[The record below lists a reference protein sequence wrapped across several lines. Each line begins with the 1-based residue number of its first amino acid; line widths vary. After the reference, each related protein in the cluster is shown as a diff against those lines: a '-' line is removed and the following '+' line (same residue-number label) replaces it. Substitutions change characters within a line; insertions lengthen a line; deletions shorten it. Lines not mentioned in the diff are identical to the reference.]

1 MSGMLLHVGAVI
13 MCSHAGQVQVSPGS
27 PRVTLGG
34 QPAATTADFFAVA
47 GCPFTVGPASQPCLR
62 IDWIVPTLRVKIGGS
77 PAVLS
82 VSTGLGIG
90 PTQAPQGP
98 PVVASSQM
106 RVSGQ

>member
-13 MCSHAGQVQVSPGS
+13 MCSHAAQVQVAPGN
-27 PRVTLGG
+27 PRVRLSG
-34 QPAATTADFFAVA
+34 QPAATTADFFAVV
-47 GCPFTVGPASQPCLR
+47 GCPLNVASAPQPCLR
-62 IDWIVPTLRVKIGGS
+62 IDWIVPATRVTIGGS

-82 VSTGLGIG
+82 TSTGLGIG

-98 PVVASSQM
+98 PVVSTSQM

>member
-13 MCSHAGQVQVSPGS
+13 MCSHAGQVQIAPGN

-34 QPAATTADFFAVA
+34 QPAATTADSFVVA
-47 GCPFTVGPASQPCLR
+47 GCPFVVGTASQPCLR
-62 IDWIVPTLRVKIGGS
+62 IDWIVPAARVKIGGS

-82 VSTGLGIG
+82 TSTGLGIG

-98 PVVASSQM
+98 PIVSTSQM